1 MVRSMTGFGRER
13 MVLNGRDIL
22 IEIKS
27 VNHRYSELT
36 VKVPRA
42 YSYIEEPLKKL
53 IHSSISRGKT
63 ELTVSIT
70 NEAACDTVVNVNLSI
85 AQGYINALK
94 EANNILGLMNDL
106 SLSQIM
112 NLPDVFNVSKAE
124 DDEDGILNDVKQVA
138 AAASEKFLS
147 MRECE
152 GMKLSADVCGRLSVI
167 EKMVKR
173 IEKRSPEI
181 TENYRNRL
189 YARLSEILGDS
200 SIDEQR
206 ILTEAAIFS
215 EKTAV
220 DEETVRLLSHISQ
233 FRDLIANENI
243 IGRKLDFIVQ
253 EMNREAN
260 TIGSK
265 AQSLDITKIVI
276 DIKSE
281 IEKIREQ
288 IQNIE

>member
-1 MVRSMTGFGRER
+1 MI
-13 MVLNGRDIL
+13 LNGRDIL
-22 IEIKS
+22 VEIKS

-36 VKVPRA
+36 VKVPKA
-42 YSYIEEPLKKL
+42 YSYLEEPLKKL
-53 IHSSISRGKT
+53 VHNDISRGKT
-63 ELTVSIT
+63 ELMVSIT
-70 NEAACDTVVNVNLSI
+70 NEEACDTVVKVNLSI

-94 EANNILGLMNDL
+94 EANNMLGLMNDL

-112 NLPDVFNVSKAE
+112 NFPDVFNVSKAE
-124 DDEDGILNDVKQVA
+124 DDEDDILNDVKQVA
-138 AAASEKFLS
+138 AAASKKFLS

-152 GMKLSADVCGRLSVI
+152 GMKLSDDVCSRLDVI
-167 EKMVKR
+167 EKMVKQ
-173 IEKRSPEI
+173 IDHLSPEI
-181 TENYRNRL
+181 TDNYRNRL

-206 ILTEAAIFS
+206 IFTEAAIFA

-233 FRDLIANENI
+233 FRDLIDHENI
-243 IGRKLDFIVQ
+243 VGRKLDFIVQ

-265 AQSLDITKIVI
+265 AQSLNITKIVI

>member
-1 MVRSMTGFGRER
+1 MI
-13 MVLNGRDIL
+13 LNGRDIL
-22 IEIKS
+22 VEIKS

-42 YSYIEEPLKKL
+42 YSYLEEPLKKL
-53 IHSSISRGKT
+53 VHNDISRGKT
-63 ELTVSIT
+63 ELMVSIT
-70 NEAACDTVVNVNLSI
+70 NEEACDTVVKVNLSI

-94 EANNILGLMNDL
+94 EANNMLGLMNDL

-112 NLPDVFNVSKAE
+112 NFPDAFNVSKAE
-124 DDEDGILNDVKQVA
+124 DDEDDILNDVKQVA
-138 AAASEKFLS
+138 AAASKKFLS

-152 GMKLSADVCGRLSVI
+152 GMKLSDDVCSRLDVI
-167 EKMVKR
+167 EKMVKQ
-173 IEKRSPEI
+173 IDHLSPEI
-181 TENYRNRL
+181 TDNYRNRL

-206 ILTEAAIFS
+206 IFTEAAIFA

-233 FRDLIANENI
+233 FRDLIDHENI
-243 IGRKLDFIVQ
+243 VGRKLDFIVQ

-265 AQSLDITKIVI
+265 AQNLDITKIVI

>member
-1 MVRSMTGFGRER
+1 MI
-13 MVLNGRDIL
+13 LNGRDIL
-22 IEIKS
+22 VEIKS

-36 VKVPRA
+36 VKVPKA
-42 YSYIEEPLKKL
+42 YSYLEEPLKKL
-53 IHSSISRGKT
+53 VHNDISRGKT
-63 ELTVSIT
+63 ELMVSIT
-70 NEAACDTVVNVNLSI
+70 NEEACDTVVKVNLSI

-94 EANNILGLMNDL
+94 EANNMLGLMNDL

-112 NLPDVFNVSKAE
+112 NFPDAFNVSKAE
-124 DDEDGILNDVKQVA
+124 DDEDDILNDVKQVA
-138 AAASEKFLS
+138 AAASKKFLS

-152 GMKLSADVCGRLSVI
+152 GMKLSDDVCSRLDVI
-167 EKMVKR
+167 EKMVKQ
-173 IEKRSPEI
+173 IDHLSPEI
-181 TENYRNRL
+181 TDNYRNRL

-206 ILTEAAIFS
+206 IFTEAAIFA

-233 FRDLIANENI
+233 FRDLIDHENI
-243 IGRKLDFIVQ
+243 VGRKLDFIVQ

-265 AQSLDITKIVI
+265 AQNLDITKIVI

>member
-13 MVLNGRDIL
+13 MILNGRDIL
-22 IEIKS
+22 VEIKS

-42 YSYIEEPLKKL
+42 YSYLEEPLKKL
-53 IHSSISRGKT
+53 VHNDISRGKT
-63 ELTVSIT
+63 ELMVSIT
-70 NEAACDTVVNVNLSI
+70 NEEACDTVVKVNLSI

-94 EANNILGLMNDL
+94 EANNMLGLMNDL

-112 NLPDVFNVSKAE
+112 NFPDVFNVSKAE
-124 DDEDGILNDVKQVA
+124 DDEDDILNDVKQVA
-138 AAASEKFLS
+138 AAASKKFLS

-152 GMKLSADVCGRLSVI
+152 GMKLSDDVCSRLDVI
-167 EKMVKR
+167 EKMVKQ
-173 IEKRSPEI
+173 IDHLSPEI
-181 TENYRNRL
+181 TDNYRNRL

-206 ILTEAAIFS
+206 IFTEAAIFA

-233 FRDLIANENI
+233 FRDLIDHENI
-243 IGRKLDFIVQ
+243 VGRKLDFIVQ

-265 AQSLDITKIVI
+265 AQNLDITKIVI

>member
-1 MVRSMTGFGRER
+1 MI
-13 MVLNGRDIL
+13 LNGRDIL
-22 IEIKS
+22 VEIKS

-36 VKVPRA
+36 VKVPKA
-42 YSYIEEPLKKL
+42 YSYLEEPLKKL
-53 IHSSISRGKT
+53 VHNDISRGKT
-63 ELTVSIT
+63 ELMVSIT
-70 NEAACDTVVNVNLSI
+70 NEEACDTVVKVNLSI

-94 EANNILGLMNDL
+94 EANNMLGLMNDL

-112 NLPDVFNVSKAE
+112 NFPDVFNVSKAE
-124 DDEDGILNDVKQVA
+124 DDEDDILNDVKQVA
-138 AAASEKFLS
+138 AAASKKFLS

-152 GMKLSADVCGRLSVI
+152 GMKLSDDVCSRLDVI
-167 EKMVKR
+167 EKMVKQ
-173 IEKRSPEI
+173 IDHLSPEI
-181 TENYRNRL
+181 TDNYRNRL

-206 ILTEAAIFS
+206 IFTEAAIFA

-233 FRDLIANENI
+233 FRDLIDHENI
-243 IGRKLDFIVQ
+243 VGRKLDFIVQ

-265 AQSLDITKIVI
+265 AQNLDITKIVI

>member
-1 MVRSMTGFGRER
+1 MI
-13 MVLNGRDIL
+13 LNGRDIL
-22 IEIKS
+22 VEIKS

-42 YSYIEEPLKKL
+42 YSYLEEPLKKL
-53 IHSSISRGKT
+53 VHNDISRGKT
-63 ELTVSIT
+63 ELMVSIT
-70 NEAACDTVVNVNLSI
+70 NEEACDTVVKVNLSI

-94 EANNILGLMNDL
+94 EANNMLGLMNDL

-112 NLPDVFNVSKAE
+112 NFPDVFNVSKAE
-124 DDEDGILNDVKQVA
+124 DDEDDILNDVKQVA
-138 AAASEKFLS
+138 AAASKKFLS

-152 GMKLSADVCGRLSVI
+152 GMKLSDDVCSRLDVI
-167 EKMVKR
+167 EKMVKQ
-173 IEKRSPEI
+173 IDHLSPEI
-181 TENYRNRL
+181 TDNYRNRL

-206 ILTEAAIFS
+206 IFTEAAIFA

-233 FRDLIANENI
+233 FRDLIDHENI
-243 IGRKLDFIVQ
+243 VGRKLDFIVQ

-265 AQSLDITKIVI
+265 AQNLDITKIVI

>member
-13 MVLNGRDIL
+13 MILNGRDIL
-22 IEIKS
+22 VEIKS

-36 VKVPRA
+36 VKVPKA
-42 YSYIEEPLKKL
+42 YSYLEEPLKKL
-53 IHSSISRGKT
+53 VHNDISRGKT
-63 ELTVSIT
+63 ELMVSIT
-70 NEAACDTVVNVNLSI
+70 NEEACDTVVKVNLSI

-94 EANNILGLMNDL
+94 EANNMLGLMNDL

-112 NLPDVFNVSKAE
+112 NFPDVFNVSKAE
-124 DDEDGILNDVKQVA
+124 DDEDDILNDVKQVA
-138 AAASEKFLS
+138 AAASKKFLS

-152 GMKLSADVCGRLSVI
+152 GMKLSDDVCSRLDVI
-167 EKMVKR
+167 EKMVKQ
-173 IEKRSPEI
+173 IDHLSPEI
-181 TENYRNRL
+181 TDNYRNRL

-206 ILTEAAIFS
+206 IFTEAAIFA

-233 FRDLIANENI
+233 FRDLIDHENI
-243 IGRKLDFIVQ
+243 VGRKLDFIVQ

-265 AQSLDITKIVI
+265 AQNLDITKIVI

>member
-1 MVRSMTGFGRER
+1 M
-13 MVLNGRDIL
+13 
-22 IEIKS
+22 
-27 VNHRYSELT
+27 
-36 VKVPRA
+36 
-42 YSYIEEPLKKL
+42 
-53 IHSSISRGKT
+53 
-63 ELTVSIT
+63 VSIT
-70 NEAACDTVVNVNLSI
+70 NEEACDTVVKVNLSI

-94 EANNILGLMNDL
+94 EANNMLGLMNDL

-112 NLPDVFNVSKAE
+112 NFPDVFNVSKAE
-124 DDEDGILNDVKQVA
+124 DDEDDILNDVKQVA
-138 AAASEKFLS
+138 AAASKKFLS

-152 GMKLSADVCGRLSVI
+152 GMKLSDDVCSRLDVI
-167 EKMVKR
+167 EKMVKQ
-173 IEKRSPEI
+173 IDHLSPEI
-181 TENYRNRL
+181 TDNYRNRL

-206 ILTEAAIFS
+206 IFTEAAIFA

-233 FRDLIANENI
+233 FRDLIDHENI
-243 IGRKLDFIVQ
+243 VGRKLDFIVQ

-265 AQSLDITKIVI
+265 AQNLDITKIVI

>member
-22 IEIKS
+22 VEIKS

-53 IHSSISRGKT
+53 VHNDISRGKT
-63 ELTVSIT
+63 ELMISIT
-70 NEAACDTVVNVNLSI
+70 NAETSDAVVKLNLSI

-94 EANNILGLMNDL
+94 DANNMLGLMNDL

-112 NLPDVFNVSKAE
+112 NFPDVFNVSKAE
-124 DDEDGILNDVKQVA
+124 DNEDDILNDVKQVT
-138 AAASEKFLS
+138 AAASKKFLS

-152 GMKLSADVCGRLSVI
+152 GMKLSADICSRLDFV
-167 EKMVKR
+167 EKMVKQ
-173 IEKRSPEI
+173 IDQLSPEI
-181 TENYRNRL
+181 TDNYRKRL

-200 SIDEQR
+200 SIDQQR
-206 ILTEAAIFS
+206 ILTEVAIFA

-233 FRDLIANENI
+233 FRNLIDDENI
-243 IGRKLDFIVQ
+243 VGRKLDFIVQ
-253 EMNREAN
+253 EMNREVN